1 MARLLLQRHETELK
15 PIYLSLVILA
25 VVGCKQQSAPA
36 VGASGQTPLT
46 QKLQSMTPEQRTE
59 YAKTHMDE
67 FRNSASL
74 PVIPAKK
81 P

>member
-1 MARLLLQRHETELK
+1 MAGLLLQRFEAKLK
-15 PIYLSLVILA
+15 PIITCLVILA

-36 VGASGQTPLT
+36 ASAGGQTPIT

-59 YAKTHMDE
+59 YAKSHLDE
-67 FRNSASL
+67 LRSSTSM
-74 PVIPAKK
+74 PSVPAKK